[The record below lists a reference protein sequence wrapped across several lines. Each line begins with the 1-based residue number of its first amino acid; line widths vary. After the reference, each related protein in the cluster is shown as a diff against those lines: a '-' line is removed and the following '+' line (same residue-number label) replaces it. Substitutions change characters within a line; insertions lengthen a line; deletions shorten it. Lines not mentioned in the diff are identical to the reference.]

1 LRGRDLLASHL
12 WLLKLSSHITEKT
25 MPFVRISLPQ
35 VISDEQLV
43 AVSNAVHTSMVQTFN
58 VPNDDRFQVVTRHP
72 PAELIYAGEYLGVKH
87 SSRIAFI
94 QITCNEGRTV
104 EMKKA
109 LFAELASSIHQA
121 APIATADVI
130 VSLVEVKKENWSF
143 GNGVAQYA
151 T

>member
-1 LRGRDLLASHL
+1 
-12 WLLKLSSHITEKT
+12 

-35 VISDEQLV
+35 DISDDELI
-43 AVSNAVHTSMVQTFN
+43 AVSSAVHTSMVQTFN

-72 PAELIYAGEYLGVKH
+72 PAELVCAREYLGIKH
-87 SSRIAFI
+87 SPRIAFV

-121 APIATADVI
+121 AAIAPADVI
-130 VSLVEVKKENWSF
+130 VSLVEVRKENWSF

>member
-1 LRGRDLLASHL
+1 
-12 WLLKLSSHITEKT
+12 
-25 MPFVRISLPQ
+25 MPFVRISVPSSL
-35 VISDEQLV
+35 SDDALRHVSSAVHDAMV
-43 AVSNAVHTSMVQTFN
+43 AVFN
-58 VPNDDRFQVVTRHP
+58 VPAKDRFQVLTRHAP
-72 PAELIYAGEYLGVKH
+72 GELVCTPEYLDIVHAGPVV
-87 SSRIAFI
+87 FV

-109 LFAELASSIHQA
+109 LFAGLAASIEA
-121 APIATADVI
+121 GGVVRAEDVI